1 MISIL
6 AQERVLGF
14 ALGSILMS
22 GVILEERKNIYR
34 LISTS
39 NQSHYSQSS
48 QFQRFEPIFGKKS
61 RSEFSHLWNK
71 AVDQTLGPVIAALS
85 SRGW

>member
-1 MISIL
+1 
-6 AQERVLGF
+6 
-14 ALGSILMS
+14 MS

-39 NQSHYSQSS
+39 SNHSHHHPQSS
-48 QFQRFEPIFGKKS
+48 QFQRFEPIFGKKT